1 MDDIIVII
9 LTLVVAV
16 VGVLNQNKKKKA
28 AQQASGGKTQSPD
41 IWDMLVSEQEIEEEK
56 EQRYLQNELSV
67 EDNEVS
73 LAKTGNAFVSV
84 REASFFA
91 PKDVK
96 KVVKEKKRLRVD
108 GGKFSLKKA
117 IVYNEILNRK
127 YF

>member
-1 MDDIIVII
+1 
-9 LTLVVAV
+9 
-16 VGVLNQNKKKKA
+16 
-28 AQQASGGKTQSPD
+28 
-41 IWDMLVSEQEIEEEK
+41 VS
-56 EQRYLQNELSV
+56 
-67 EDNEVS
+67 
-73 LAKTGNAFVSV
+73 
-84 REASFFA
+84 EASFFA